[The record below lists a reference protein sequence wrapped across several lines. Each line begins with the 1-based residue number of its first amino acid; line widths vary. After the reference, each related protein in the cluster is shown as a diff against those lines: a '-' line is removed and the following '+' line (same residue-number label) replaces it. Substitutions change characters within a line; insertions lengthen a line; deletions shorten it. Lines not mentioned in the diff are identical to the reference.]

1 MVTFLLL
8 GHHCFTVKLNK
19 KIGLIMKKLLFILL
33 SILIIVACGNN
44 DKSRGRS
51 RKEKKERTEQT
62 ADNTEIENS
71 RAHRFLESR
80 DTPDRENEE
89 NSIDNDDAT
98 VANSEEEDSIPEVE
112 PAEVEEEPEPTQEP
126 APEPRPEPEPEPRP
140 ATRPTPEPAPQQ
152 SGNGDTTGNGG
163 GSSNSR
169 SNSNSNSSSS
179 SNSNGDSAGSSSQD
193 SREEARSFLR
203 TSMTAANELMAGKLV
218 DEMTTCDRIEFRNDN
233 VYYYYIIDESQ
244 ISIATLR
251 SMQDTMRENIRNNLE
266 NTAGTDLITDRL
278 EILHGKIVYI
288 YTGNQSG
295 ESFRLSLQY

>member
-19 KIGLIMKKLLFILL
+19 KTDLIMKKLLFILL

-80 DTPDRENEE
+80 DTPGRENEE

-98 VANSEEEDSIPEVE
+98 VANSEEEDSIPEIE
-112 PAEVEEEPEPTQEP
+112 PAEVEEEPEPTPEPAPAPAP
-126 APEPRPEPEPEPRP
+126 APEP
-140 ATRPTPEPAPQQ
+140 RPTPEPAPQQ
-152 SGNGDTTGNGG
+152 SSNDDTTGNGG
-163 GSSNSR
+163 SGSNSNSR
-169 SNSNSNSSSS
+169 SNSSSNSS
-179 SNSNGDSAGSSSQD
+179 GDSAGSSSQD

-203 TSMTAANELMAGKLV
+203 SSMTAANELMSGKEV
-218 DEMTTCDRIEFRNDN
+218 DVMTICDRIEFRDDN
-233 VYYYYIIDESQ
+233 VYYYYTIDESQ
-244 ISIATLR
+244 VSIATLR

-295 ESFRLSLQY
+295 ESFRISLQY

>member
-19 KIGLIMKKLLFILL
+19 KTDLIMKKLIFILL

-44 DKSRGRS
+44 DKSRERS
-51 RKEKKERTEQT
+51 RKGKKERTEQT
-62 ADNTEIENS
+62 ADKTEIENS

-80 DTPDRENEE
+80 DTPGRENEE

-112 PAEVEEEPEPTQEP
+112 PAEVEEEPEPTPEPAPAPAP
-126 APEPRPEPEPEPRP
+126 APEP
-140 ATRPTPEPAPQQ
+140 RPTPEPAPQQ
-152 SGNGDTTGNGG
+152 SSNDDTTGNR
-163 GSSNSR
+163 GSGSNS
-169 SNSNSNSSSS
+169 SNSNSNSS
-179 SNSNGDSAGSSSQD
+179 GDSAGSSSQD

-203 TSMTAANELMAGKLV
+203 TSMTAANELMSGKEV
-218 DEMTTCDRIEFRNDN
+218 DVMTICDRIEFRDDN
-233 VYYYYIIDESQ
+233 VYYYYTIDESQ
-244 ISIATLR
+244 VSIATLR

-295 ESFRLSLQY
+295 ESFRISLQY

>member
-19 KIGLIMKKLLFILL
+19 KTDLIMKKLLFILL

-80 DTPDRENEE
+80 DTPDRGNED
-89 NSIDNDDAT
+89 NSIDSDDAT
-98 VANSEEEDSIPEVE
+98 EVNSEEEDSIPEVE
-112 PAEVEEEPEPTQEP
+112 PAEVEEESEPTPEPVPVPAPAP
-126 APEPRPEPEPEPRP
+126 APEP
-140 ATRPTPEPAPQQ
+140 RPTPEPAPQQ
-152 SGNGDTTGNGG
+152 SSNGDTTGNR
-163 GSSNSR
+163 GSGSNS
-169 SNSNSNSSSS
+169 SNSNSSSNS
-179 SNSNGDSAGSSSQD
+179 SGDSAGSSSQD

-203 TSMTAANELMAGKLV
+203 TSMTATNELMSGKEV
-218 DEMTTCDRIEFRNDN
+218 DVMTICDRIEFRDDN
-233 VYYYYIIDESQ
+233 VYYYYTIDESQ
-244 ISIATLR
+244 VSIATLR

-295 ESFRLSLQY
+295 ESFRISLQY

>member
-19 KIGLIMKKLLFILL
+19 KTDLIMKKLLFILL

-51 RKEKKERTEQT
+51 RKEKKERTELT

-80 DTPDRENEE
+80 DTPGRENEE

-112 PAEVEEEPEPTQEP
+112 PAEVEEEPEPTPEP

-152 SGNGDTTGNGG
+152 SSNGDTTGNGG

-169 SNSNSNSSSS
+169 SNSSSS

-203 TSMTAANELMAGKLV
+203 SSMTAANELMSGKEV
-218 DEMTTCDRIEFRNDN
+218 DVMTICDRIEFRDDN
-233 VYYYYIIDESQ
+233 VYYYYTIDESQ
-244 ISIATLR
+244 VSIATLR

-295 ESFRLSLQY
+295 ESFRISLQY